1 MDIITFLVDGAGIG
15 EKMYATSHTSGR
27 FEGIP
32 IGTTHF
38 IEAVGQE
45 LHSDGFIE
53 QTPYDEDSYG
63 DHLEKLASFL
73 DSNYHMPAGKIRD
86 VMHISIGERRRMQHK
101 TREESEK
108 AAREAER
115 QREKTEKEWED
126 VKKVMK
132 KVQEEEDKNMREQ
145 VKKKLRESQSRRLE
159 EMHAEMPHEL
169 AMAKLRTPKKK
180 KRPEITKR
188 GVTEKRVIKKMK
200 KKGIPKW
207 ATEKSMGK
215 TLLEQMNEK
224 DWWKKPD
231 NPLVR
236 MGTAIHNKAYQVSQ
250 RKDLTQEEK
259 SDEIQRIIDQITE
272 RHKILQSRRD
282 ATKAKKRLAE
292 TETGDDDDD
301 GVYELVEKSDDDDD
315 GGDEM
320 AELMDIGLAMF
331 KEDEKKEEEKLDV
344 VTGGDD
350 EVTADIH
357 HDDDDYYL
365 G

>member
-1 MDIITFLVDGAGIG
+1 
-15 EKMYATSHTSGR
+15 
-27 FEGIP
+27 
-32 IGTTHF
+32 
-38 IEAVGQE
+38 
-45 LHSDGFIE
+45 
-53 QTPYDEDSYG
+53 
-63 DHLEKLASFL
+63 
-73 DSNYHMPAGKIRD
+73 
-86 VMHISIGERRRMQHK
+86 
-101 TREESEK
+101 
-108 AAREAER
+108 
-115 QREKTEKEWED
+115 
-126 VKKVMK
+126 MK
-132 KVQEEEDKNMREQ
+132 KVQEEEEKNTREQ

-180 KRPEITKR
+180 RPEITKQ

-207 ATEKSMGK
+207 AMEKSVGK

-224 DWWKKPD
+224 DWWTKPD
-231 NPLVR
+231 NPLIR

-292 TETGDDDDD
+292 MKTGDPDDD
-301 GVYELVEKSDDDDD
+301 GVYELVGKSDDNDD

-320 AELMDIGLAMF
+320 AEFMDIGLAMME
-331 KEDEKKEEEKLDV
+331 EDEKKGEEEKLDV
-344 VTGGDD
+344 TTGGDD
-350 EVTADIH
+350 EDVH
-357 HDDDDYYL
+357 HDDDDDDYYL